1 MATPTTEST
10 KFHPALAVSNIKN
23 HISITLEIENV
34 QYATW
39 AELFKIHAR
48 SHKVLHHIIPPATG
62 KSKDPKTDDEKE
74 LWSTLDAAV
83 LQWIY
88 STISHDLLHT
98 IIEPDATAMEAWN
111 RLRDIFED
119 NKNSRAV
126 TLEQEFSSTNMEDFP
141 NVSAYCQRLKELLYQ
156 LKNVGAPVS
165 NNRLVLQIV
174 AGLSEAY
181 NGVATLIR
189 QSDPLPQFYQAR
201 SMLTL
206 EEAGLMKKVATSGG
220 AAMMARETSDSPSLS
235 KNYQQNRNNHGGK
248 HGQNRQNSGKNNGGR
263 GSGKNSRGSGRGGNR
278 NGGGQQQYGQ

>member
-98 IIEPDATAMEAWN
+98 IIETDATAMEAWN

-141 NVSAYCQRLKELLYQ
+141 NVSAYCQRLKELSDQ

-189 QSDPLPQFYQAR
+189 QSDPLP
-201 SMLTL
+201 
-206 EEAGLMKKVATSGG
+206 
-220 AAMMARETSDSPSLS
+220 
-235 KNYQQNRNNHGGK
+235 
-248 HGQNRQNSGKNNGGR
+248 
-263 GSGKNSRGSGRGGNR
+263 
-278 NGGGQQQYGQ
+278 